1 MPLWHILSP
10 HSGVFELTKMINR
23 PMQKF
28 DRMTM
33 TFNMQK
39 FAEGQN
45 AAFDALES
53 ARWSFGETAMHE
65 IFQIKDFLK

>member
-1 MPLWHILSP
+1 
-10 HSGVFELTKMINR
+10 
-23 PMQKF
+23 
-28 DRMTM
+28 M